1 MAIIEVTG
9 VSKTYHD
16 QSSGRAVRTLD
27 NVSISAPENDFL
39 ILLGPSGCGKSTLL
53 NIIAGLTSF
62 DDDGGRV
69 LVRGKPVTG
78 PNPKLMAY
86 MFQDPV
92 LYPWRTVL
100 KNVEFGLEAQGISKD
115 ERRERALK
123 YLRLVGLEEFAHAYP
138 RQLSGGMAQ
147 RVAICRSLA
156 LETDIVLMDEPFAA
170 LDEQSRILIG
180 DELVS
185 IWRQVKRTIVF
196 VTHSLTEA
204 VYLGQRIAV
213 FSARPGRIKLEI
225 ANSLPRPRSIGTA
238 EFNQMVDTLWTQ
250 VKAESLASIK
260 REPAEQEK
268 SLLPKD

>member
-1 MAIIEVTG
+1 M
-9 VSKTYHD
+9 
-16 QSSGRAVRTLD
+16 
-27 NVSISAPENDFL
+27 
-39 ILLGPSGCGKSTLL
+39 
-53 NIIAGLTSF
+53 
-62 DDDGGRV
+62 
-69 LVRGKPVTG
+69 
-78 PNPKLMAY
+78 
-86 MFQDPV
+86 

-100 KNVEFGLEAQGISKD
+100 KNVEFGLEAQGIAKD
-115 ERRERALK
+115 ERHARALK
-123 YLRLVGLEEFAHAYP
+123 YLRLVGLEDFAHSYP

-213 FSARPGRIKLEI
+213 FSARPGRIKIEI
-225 ANSLPRPRSIGTA
+225 ANDLPRPRSIGEA
-238 EFNQMVDTLWTQ
+238 DFNQMVDTLWQ
-250 VKAESLASIK
+250 QLKVESLASIARGK
-260 REPAEQEK
+260 TATDQI
-268 SLLPKD
+268 LLPKE